1 MEIDIFEDDSL
12 NKKLAKSIEENKDQF
27 PVDEEE
33 FVKRLKKAYQ
43 THKEAASEN
52 VPEAR
57 IAQNAWNKVKTS
69 FQGGSSGG
77 QVFEGI
83 LLASD
88 EPNDMNKNTRE
99 EKKQKYKDEGQ
110 EALKSGDIH
119 LIKQEGEDQYMKM
132 VFDRTEQEL
141 NRTELSKDEIPE
153 EAMQVASDAWIV
165 PIRTEERWNGDPQV
179 GEPIPEN
186 NYLRTVFGIAVPQG
200 EDDDAEMKP
209 FAMSMSG
216 SEKPLMD
223 LPFNKLVRFEAT
235 KKDQEKSREGV
246 TEHQLTFTGENFEEV
261 EGEDPDIRGVI
272 ENKMSQYLIEIPE
285 LDEFERNHDDWNDYA
300 IIKAVV
306 SNINLDQSDG
316 GSRSI
321 VIEEET
327 PFGAPLNDEED
338 TQKSV
343 YCVLADHVDVDF
355 GEGSTVYVS
364 GSTFRPPSD
373 DGEVNDPMMTAR
385 GLYVPEDMKMK
396 PSDEVEDVDEEDI
409 SFGDES
415 ESSEETNSSDDEEEF
430 SDEGVDFDVDNS
442 DDEW

>member
-1 MEIDIFEDDSL
+1 MEIDIFDDDSL

-27 PVDEEE
+27 PIDEEE
-33 FVKRLKKAYQ
+33 FVKRLTKAYQ
-43 THKEAASEN
+43 THKEAASED

-69 FQGGSSGG
+69 FRGGSSGG
-77 QVFEGI
+77 KTFEGI
-83 LLASD
+83 LLAAD
-88 EPNDMNKNTRE
+88 EPNDMNKNVRE
-99 EKKQKYKDEGQ
+99 EKKKKYQDEGQ

-119 LIKQEGEDQYMKM
+119 LIKQEGQDHYIKM
-132 VFDRTEQEL
+132 VFDRSKEEL

-153 EAMQVASDAWIV
+153 EAMQVASDAWVV
-165 PIRTEERWNGDPQV
+165 PIRTEERYQGDDQV

-200 EDDDAEMKP
+200 NDEDAEMKP

-216 SEKPLMD
+216 NKKPLMD
-223 LPFNKLVRFEAT
+223 LPFNKLVRFEAS

-246 TEHQLTFTGENFEEV
+246 TEHQLNFTGDQFEEV

-272 ENKMSQYLIEIPE
+272 ENKMSQYLLEIPE
-285 LDEFERNHDDWNDYA
+285 LDEFERNYDDWNDYA

-316 GSRSI
+316 GNRSV

-327 PFGAPLNDEED
+327 PFGAPLNDDED

-343 YCVLADHVDVDF
+343 YCILADHVDVDF
-355 GEGSTVYVS
+355 GEGSTVYVM
-364 GSTFRPPSD
+364 GSAFRPPSD
-373 DGEVNDPMMTAR
+373 DGEVSDPMMTAR
-385 GLYVPEDMKMK
+385 GLYVPEDTKMK
-396 PSDEVEDVDEEDI
+396 PSDEVEDVSEDDI
-409 SFGDES
+409 SFGDDGN
-415 ESSEETNSSDDEEEF
+415 ETEDTGSDEDEEF
-430 SDEGVDFDVDNS
+430 SDEGVEFDVDDSN
-442 DDEW
+442 DEW